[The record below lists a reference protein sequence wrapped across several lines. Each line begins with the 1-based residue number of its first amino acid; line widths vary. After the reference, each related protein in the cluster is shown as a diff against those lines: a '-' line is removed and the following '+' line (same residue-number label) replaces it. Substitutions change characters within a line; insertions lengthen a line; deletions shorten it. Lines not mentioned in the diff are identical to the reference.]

1 MGHLLQEDDANK
13 VVCKLRNSDG
23 TLMLLTNKLE
33 ENDSSRFILRNSV
46 YSYVIK

>member
-1 MGHLLQEDDANK
+1 MEHLLQEDDANK

-33 ENDSSRFILRNSV
+33 ENDSSRFIFRKF
-46 YSYVIK
+46 I